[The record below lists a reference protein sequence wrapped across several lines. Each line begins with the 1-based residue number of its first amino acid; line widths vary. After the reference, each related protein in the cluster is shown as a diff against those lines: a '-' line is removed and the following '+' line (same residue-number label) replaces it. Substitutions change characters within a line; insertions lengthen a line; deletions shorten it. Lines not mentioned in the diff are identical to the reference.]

1 MEEQGFIDSRE
12 EMEKIL
18 QEEEIGYLG
27 LSLEGSPYVVPL
39 NYSYGNGK
47 IVFHCGLKGK
57 KLDYLK
63 SNPRVCFAV
72 GRQPGAVREHAGG
85 NPCHVD
91 SDSVI
96 CYGEARVIEDLNER
110 QAALN
115 SFNRRFSPEAAD
127 ISLERVMK
135 CCAVEIK
142 ILEMTGRE
150 ERERKRT
157 CWRHQF

>member
-1 MEEQGFIDSRE
+1 
-12 EMEKIL
+12 MEKIL

-47 IVFHCGLKGK
+47 IVFHCRLKGK

-96 CYGEARVIEDLNER
+96 CYGEARVIEDLDER

-115 SFNRRFSPEAAD
+115 SFNRRYSPAAAD
-127 ISLERVMK
+127 ISLERVMN

-142 ILEMTGRE
+142 VLEMTGRQ

>member
-39 NYSYGNGK
+39 NYSYGSGK
-47 IVFHCGLKGK
+47 IVFHCGIKGK

-72 GRQPGAVREHAGG
+72 GRQAGAVREHAGG

-110 QAALN
+110 QEALN
-115 SFNRRFSPEAAD
+115 TFNRRFQPDAAD
-127 ISLERVMK
+127 ISMERVMN
-135 CCAVEIK
+135 CCAVEITV
-142 ILEMTGRE
+142 LEMTGRQ